1 MYYTYHTH
9 THTHTH
15 QVLEKGMRFTMRDGS
30 CTLGYG
36 VVTDLLKDTDLDA
49 YAMERKKIKKAKK
62 KAEAE
67 MN

>member
-1 MYYTYHTH
+1 
-9 THTHTH
+9 
-15 QVLEKGMRFTMRDGS
+15 MRFTMRDGS